1 MTSSS
6 QTVPRHVIAGIQR
19 NKKVEIF
26 SPPIALGRFGFLQ
39 LCICLPD
46 FIKRDTVH
54 TIKPQVEVIRTG
66 VPVGAEKISKRV
78 LALPERI
85 P

>member
-1 MTSSS
+1 MNSSS
-6 QTVPRHVIAGIQR
+6 QTVPRHVIASIQR

-26 SPPIALGRFGFLQ
+26 SPPIALGRFGFLH

-46 FIKRDTVH
+46 FIRRGTVH

-66 VPVGAEKISKRV
+66 VPVGAEKISKGV
-78 LALPERI
+78 PALLERL